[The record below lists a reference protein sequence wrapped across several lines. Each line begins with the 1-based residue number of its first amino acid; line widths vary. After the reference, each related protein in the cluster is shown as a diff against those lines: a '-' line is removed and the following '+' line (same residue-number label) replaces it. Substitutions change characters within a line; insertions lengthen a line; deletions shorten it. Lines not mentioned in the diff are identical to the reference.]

1 MTEKERF
8 DLVVK
13 PVAGNIVSN
22 LADLESWVKAV
33 TEPYIGQVVTEDQTK
48 FAKKDLAD
56 LRKLKTA
63 LEDERKRAKAI
74 IMEPYTQFET
84 MYKTAVSSLDEAIAG
99 IDRQIKEIEEAA
111 RQKKEQELK
120 DFIIKAAFESAGN
133 KIKAIVS
140 RPDVMSWFFD
150 PKWLNA
156 TAARTTT
163 ERTIREKIVE
173 VARAVNSIETAAG
186 DDAAAALD
194 VYYSTGSLS
203 AAILKKTQLDEI
215 RKAQAEVKE
224 SENAEEG
231 PIQPA
236 YHRPTDEPYV
246 TPVADRIFFDIPVE
260 PEDDVQKEL
269 MRVPAVLVFPR
280 YKMHLLKEIVSK
292 LGIKI
297 MKPSSKEEE

>member
-33 TEPYIGQVVTEDQTK
+33 TEPYIGQVVTEDQTR

-63 LEDERKRAKAI
+63 LEDER
-74 IMEPYTQFET
+74 
-84 MYKTAVSSLDEAIAG
+84 
-99 IDRQIKEIEEAA
+99 RQIKEIEENA

-186 DDAAAALD
+186 DDAVAALD

-236 YHRPTDEPYV
+236 YHQPTDEPYV

-280 YKMHLLKEIVSK
+280 YKMHLLKEIMSK

-297 MKPSSKEEE
+297 MKPSSMEEE